1 MAWTDIELC
10 WRTTDGKIFT
20 NPDEAE
26 KHQDEIDIKKHVDEF
41 RERMKPEIDKML
53 EPLKKYIEEQTENKK

>member
-1 MAWTDIELC
+1 MAWTDIERC

-26 KHQDEIDIKKHVDEF
+26 EHQNELDAKRYADEF
-41 RERMKPEIDKML
+41 RERMKPVIEKML
-53 EPLKKYIEEQTENKK
+53 EPLKKYIEEQTENKE